1 MKEID
6 NFDAIIPHLE
16 FAENLKSIIL
26 VWVVKRNKDGN
37 TEAKGNNKNRTIKSY
52 HFQDLEHLKE
62 KKEEII
68 ALCKEFNCRAYICMN
83 PKPVLN
89 VLFSL

>member
-37 TEAKGNNKNRTIKSY
+37 TEAK
-52 HFQDLEHLKE
+52 
-62 KKEEII
+62 KKQ
-68 ALCKEFNCRAYICMN
+68 
-83 PKPVLN
+83 
-89 VLFSL
+89 